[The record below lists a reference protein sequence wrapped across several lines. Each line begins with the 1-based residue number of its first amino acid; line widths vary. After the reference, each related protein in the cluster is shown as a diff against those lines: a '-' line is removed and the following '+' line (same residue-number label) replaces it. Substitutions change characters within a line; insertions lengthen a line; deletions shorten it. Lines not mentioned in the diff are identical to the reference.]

1 MKAATQSGPG
11 RAAFAFVLVTVL
23 LDMLALGVMVP
34 VLPKLVVEFMGGDI
48 ASAATITGYFGFA
61 WAAMQFVFSPV
72 LGALSDRFGR
82 RPVIILSNIG
92 MGLDYVVMALAPS
105 LWWLFVGR
113 LLSGVSA
120 ATSAT
125 AGAYITDVTPPD
137 KRAAKF
143 GMMGAAFG
151 FGFIIGP
158 AVGGFLGGIDLR
170 LPFWVAAGLSFANA
184 LYGFF
189 VLPES
194 LPRERRARFHW
205 RMANPVGALK
215 LLRTKPILIGLA
227 AALFLERV
235 AHDSLPRVFVLYT
248 DYRYQWTAATVGL
261 ALAAVG
267 VAQMIVSAG
276 MVGASVRRFGERQ
289 TLLAG
294 LLFGFAGFVLYGL
307 APTGLWFMAGVP
319 LAALGGLSGPA
330 MQGLMTR
337 EIGPSDQGK
346 LQGALASI
354 QGVAG
359 LIGPLLFT
367 QVFATA
373 IRADGPFHL
382 PGAPYLLSALLV
394 IVALFTAMRATRAK
408 VPVPVGQSNA

>member
-1 MKAATQSGPG
+1 MNVAAQSAPG

-92 MGLDYVVMALAPS
+92 MGVDYVVMALAPS
-105 LWWLFVGR
+105 LWWLFAGR

-125 AGAYITDVTPPD
+125 AGAYITDVTSPD

-158 AVGGFLGGIDLR
+158 AVGGFLGSIDLR

-194 LPRERRARFHW
+194 LPRERRAPFRW
-205 RMANPVGALK
+205 RMANPVGSLS
-215 LLRTKPILIGLA
+215 LLRTRPLLIGLA
-227 AALFLERV
+227 AALLLERI

-248 DYRYQWTAATVGL
+248 DYRYQWSAATVGL

-267 VAQMIVSAG
+267 VAQMVVSAG

-289 TLLAG
+289 TLLTG
-294 LLFGFAGFVLYGL
+294 LLFGLGGFVLYGL

-319 LAALGGLSGPA
+319 LVALGGLAGPA

-337 EIGPSDQGK
+337 EISSSDQGK

-367 QVFATA
+367 QIFATS
-373 IRADGPFHL
+373 IRAEGPLHL

-394 IVALFTAMRATRAK
+394 FVALLTAVRATRAK
-408 VPVPVGQSNA
+408 APVRIGQSNA

>member
-1 MKAATQSGPG
+1 MASSCFRSRC
-11 RAAFAFVLVTVL
+11 RASVARAFI
-23 LDMLALGVMVP
+23 G
-34 VLPKLVVEFMGGDI
+34 
-48 ASAATITGYFGFA
+48 A
-61 WAAMQFVFSPV
+61 WPI
-72 LGALSDRFGR
+72 
-82 RPVIILSNIG
+82 P
-92 MGLDYVVMALAPS
+92 
-105 LWWLFVGR
+105 
-113 LLSGVSA
+113 
-120 ATSAT
+120 
-125 AGAYITDVTPPD
+125 
-137 KRAAKF
+137 
-143 GMMGAAFG
+143 
-151 FGFIIGP
+151 
-158 AVGGFLGGIDLR
+158 
-170 LPFWVAAGLSFANA
+170 WV
-184 LYGFF
+184 
-189 VLPES
+189 
-194 LPRERRARFHW
+194 RC
-205 RMANPVGALK
+205 K